1 MKDIKIRCL
10 RFLFWR
16 HSDIVT
22 KSPKFENPLRPCSH
36 LFNFILPLLPSNVQ
50 NLISTP
56 LLTTTTF
63 TATSYKTINFMILKF
78 SVISPSKYHKKKKK
92 KKNDSWMFPKHTRIQ
107 MVLIMRDGLQIS
119 LIILAKFKQI
129 DDWNKFKSRGNKWNI
144 KQIFCWK
151 LRTLMLLQ
159 ISE

>member
-1 MKDIKIRCL
+1 MKDIKI

-22 KSPKFENPLRPCSH
+22 KSLKFENPLRPCSH
-36 LFNFILPLLPSNVQ
+36 LFNFILPRTLPSNFQ

-56 LLTTTTF
+56 SLTTTTF

-78 SVISPSKYHKKKKK
+78 SVISPCKYHKKKK

-119 LIILAKFKQI
+119 LIILAKFKRI

-144 KQIFCWK
+144 KQIFSWK

-159 ISE
+159 ILE